1 MTIDDEDIRKIS
13 AALESSDQF
22 LCALFAGDGLDATAF
37 NEFKENMRKCSPFFA
52 KFPTELRYICMGL
65 LQIPMQMRNS
75 TAIVAPADR
84 EQFKEAIID
93 VEQLFCSLFS
103 AKSDD

>member
-1 MTIDDEDIRKIS
+1 MTIDDEDVRKIS
-13 AALESSDQF
+13 AALESSDPL
-22 LCALFAGDGLDATAF
+22 LCTLFAGDGFDANAF
-37 NEFKENMRKCSPFFA
+37 NEFMENMRKCSPIFA
-52 KFPTELRYICMGL
+52 RLPAELRYICMGL

-84 EQFKEAIID
+84 DKFEEAIID